1 MTNSRRRHPRAE
13 GIIWREI
20 GGFGVGFMGS
30 RCCCA
35 LLLALLIGSAETAAQ
50 GANRHVAVNA
60 PAGQEPG
67 QKAPGHPPADG
78 VPQTTIAAVVND
90 EAISVFDV
98 ISRVRM
104 VMVSSNI
111 ADSPEMRQRLAPQ
124 VLRGLIDEKLQ
135 LQEAK
140 KQNITVSDA
149 ELAKGVEQIEKQNNM
164 KPGQLNEFLKA
175 RGIDRA
181 ALVDQLTASIVWAK
195 LVKREAAQATAISDD
210 EIDEALKRFKEHA
223 GEPQSRVAEIFLA
236 VDNPAQEEQVRQ
248 VAERLTVQMKQGAR
262 FSAVARQFS
271 QSASAAVGGDI
282 GYMRPDQLAPELGK
296 AVATLRQGELS
307 PPIRSGGGYY
317 LLLVLDR
324 RTGPT
329 GGGEQEAIFDIVQ
342 VVFPYP
348 AQATEAAKHK
358 ALAEAEA
365 VRAAAKDCPSMLK
378 IGKERAPQLSS
389 EGKLAASQIA
399 PEMRKVIEAMPTGQ
413 VSQPIVQKNGIGV
426 IMICG
431 KSTGVAA
438 GKVTRDDVAETI
450 LRQRLDTLSR
460 RYLRDLR
467 RTANVDVRAGGT

>member
-1 MTNSRRRHPRAE
+1 M
-13 GIIWREI
+13 
-20 GGFGVGFMGS
+20 GVGVGLMVLFWF
-30 RCCCA
+30 RA
-35 LLLALLIGSAETAAQ
+35 FLITVLIGSATAAAQ
-50 GANRHVAVNA
+50 PANRQAAVAPPGGQA
-60 PAGQEPG
+60 PSQSAPG
-67 QKAPGHPPADG
+67 QHPDG
-78 VPQTTIAAVVND
+78 AVPQTTIAAVVND

-98 ISRVRM
+98 LSRMRM
-104 VMVSSNI
+104 IMLSSNI
-111 ADSPEMRQRLAPQ
+111 PDSPEMRQRLAPQ

-140 KQNITVSDA
+140 KQNMTVSED
-149 ELAKGVEQIEKQNNM
+149 ELNKGIEQIEKQNNM
-164 KPGQLNEFLKA
+164 KPGQLDEFLRA
-175 RGIDRA
+175 RGIDRS

-210 EIDEALKRFKEHA
+210 EIDDAMKRLQEHA

-248 VAERLTVQMKQGAR
+248 LAERLSAQMKQGAR

-282 GYMRPDQLAPELGK
+282 GYMRADQLAPELAK
-296 AVATLRQGELS
+296 AVATLRPGELS

-324 RTGPT
+324 RTTAAPS
-329 GGGEQEAIFDIVQ
+329 GEQEPIFDIVQ
-342 VVFPYP
+342 VVFAYP
-348 AQATEAAKHK
+348 PQANEAAKRN
-358 ALAEAEA
+358 AMAEADS
-365 VRAAAKDCPSMLK
+365 VRSIAKDCPTMLK

-413 VSQPIVQKNGIGV
+413 VSQPIVQKNGVGV

-431 KSTGVAA
+431 KSTGQSRGGVS
-438 GKVTRDDVAETI
+438 RDEVAETI
-450 LRQRLDTLSR
+450 MRQRLDTLSR
-460 RYLRDLR
+460 RYMRDLR
-467 RTANVDVRAGGT
+467 RTAYVDVRAGGS